1 MVIFIVWI
9 AFIHLDQKT
18 RLNDIKKYV
27 KIKIFVM

>member
-9 AFIHLDQKT
+9 AFIPLDQKT